1 MAKAVVTREAVFKV
15 AAEMAGRGEEPTI
28 ISVQEAIGGGSYS
41 TVKRYLDEWAKEN
54 EGVKRPPVQLPE
66 AAVKKLMEL
75 GVHVWE
81 LLSADFQQQIE
92 SIRVAAREELVAAR
106 AECAQ
111 AEQIIGRLEAANEE
125 QEQLIVSHVE
135 AMNALQ
141 ETIQESKES
150 EGRAVA
156 RAGEL
161 EGRVSDLKVELERE
175 RESGV
180 SLLAKLGEMEA
191 QNVQLREQL
200 ALVSERASSETARAV
215 ELDRRIQ
222 ELGNQLA
229 LSHDDCVEANKRAD
243 QASERAGAEQA
254 RANEFDR
261 RVTALSSELE
271 KANAELVTAGGRIDQ
286 VVEQANKEAVRAAS
300 HESRANELVE
310 TVKRLEQDLADL
322 RQRAESDAA
331 DHRARNARLESERD
345 VLRNDLGLAAQQV
358 ARLEGELQAMK
369 ATAGEDV
376 SRPSGP

>member
-15 AAEMAGRGEEPTI
+15 AAEMSGRGEEPTI
-28 ISVQEAIGGGSYS
+28 ISVQEVIGGGSYS
-41 TVKRYLDEWAKEN
+41 TVKRYLDEWAREN

-106 AECAQ
+106 AECDQ
-111 AEQIIGRLEAANEE
+111 AEHIIGRLEAANEE
-125 QEQLIVSHVE
+125 QEQLIASHVE

-141 ETIQESKES
+141 ESIQESKKS
-150 EGRAVA
+150 EERAVA

-161 EGRVSDLKVELERE
+161 EGRVADLKLELERE
-175 RESGV
+175 RESG
-180 SLLAKLGEMEA
+180 AAQQTKLGEMEA
-191 QNVQLREQL
+191 LIGQLRDQL
-200 ALVSERASSETARAV
+200 AIFNERASSEAARAT
-215 ELDRRIQ
+215 ELDRRVQ
-222 ELGNQLA
+222 DLGNQLA
-229 LSHDDCVEANKRAD
+229 RSHDDCVEANKRAD

-254 RANEFDR
+254 RANELDR
-261 RVTALSSELE
+261 RVAALSSELE
-271 KANAELVTAGGRIDQ
+271 RASAELVTAGGRIDKM
-286 VVEQANKEAVRAAS
+286 VEQANKEAVRAAS

-310 TVKRLEQDLADL
+310 TVKRMEQDLADL
-322 RQRAESDAA
+322 RQRAESDAV
-331 DHRARNARLESERD
+331 DHRARSARLESERD
-345 VLRNDLGLAAQQV
+345 ALRNDLGLATQQV

-369 ATAGEDV
+369 SVASEDV